1 VEVDV
6 RTLLTGHI
14 LCHFE
19 AVVHEGRQ
27 ALTLRVLETFQL
39 EQKTRRGGD
48 AAAPMPIAGEL
59 LKTAAGNVWTLV
71 LRDDIESTPVLRPLL
86 S

>member
-1 VEVDV
+1 VH
-6 RTLLTGHI
+6 TLLTGHI

-19 AVVHEGRQ
+19 PIVHEGRQ

-39 EQKTRRGGD
+39 EQKARRVGD
-48 AAAPMPIAGEL
+48 AAAPVPVAGEL
-59 LKTAAGNVWTLV
+59 LKTASGNVWTLV
-71 LRDDIESTPVLRPLL
+71 LRDDIASTPVLLPLL